1 LDRTAEAKTDTCI
14 TGKKGEL
21 LSPFEQKYDQKDID
35 RFISRAH
42 KHFTDREHA
51 FLQSIRQQL
60 ERKHQLSYSQEQW
73 IGTIMSKYSKC
84 AIKIES
90 DWVANFSSRHRTI
103 GLQVANYYNANPP
116 YYGNIAMDVLA
127 SPETFVLSKSTWD
140 KFCENKYAL
149 KIRDIYLAPLKFS
162 VSDCVK
168 VRSTNRIDLANA
180 WDPTYSN
187 RRACRI
193 EAGKT
198 GFILKTDVKPVTRAA
213 KGSRVYKILLTG
225 ETKPI
230 FAHESD
236 LKRNR
241 QCPQK

>member
-1 LDRTAEAKTDTCI
+1 
-14 TGKKGEL
+14 

-42 KHFTDREHA
+42 KHFTDREHT

-60 ERKHQLSYSQEQW
+60 EKNHQLSYSQEQW
-73 IGTIMSKYSKC
+73 IGTIMSKYSKS

-90 DWVANFSSRHRTI
+90 DWIANFSSQHRAI
-103 GLQVANYYNANPP
+103 GIQVANYYNANPP
-116 YYGNIAMDVLA
+116 YYGSITIKVLA

-149 KIRDIYLAPLKFS
+149 KIRDIYLAPLKFNA
-162 VSDCVK
+162 SDCVK
-168 VRSTNRIDLANA
+168 IRSNNRIDLANA
-180 WDPTYSN
+180 IDPKYSN
-187 RRACRI
+187 RRAGRQ
-193 EAGKT
+193 EANKV
-198 GFILKTDVKPVTRAA
+198 GFILETDVKPVTRAA

-236 LKRNR
+236 LKKNR
-241 QCPQK
+241 R

>member
-1 LDRTAEAKTDTCI
+1 
-14 TGKKGEL
+14 
-21 LSPFEQKYDQKDID
+21 LSTFEQKYNQKDID

-42 KHFTDREHA
+42 KHFTNREHT

-60 ERKHQLSYSQEQW
+60 DLRPTLSYSQEQW
-73 IGTIMSKYSKC
+73 LGNIMSKYSKA

-90 DWVANFSSRHRTI
+90 DWAANFSHQQRAI

-116 YYGNIAMDVLA
+116 YYGNITMAVLA
-127 SPETFVLSKSTWD
+127 SPETFVLSKATWN

-149 KIRDIYLAPLKFS
+149 KIREMYLAPLKFAMA
-162 VSDCVK
+162 DCVII
-168 VRSTNRIDLANA
+168 RSNNRIDLANTI
-180 WDPTYSN
+180 DPKYSN
-187 RRACRI
+187 RRACRQ
-193 EAGKT
+193 EANKV
-198 GFILKTDVKPVTRAA
+198 GFILETDVKPVTRAA